1 MSDQLIVRVY
11 NVGFGDCIFVKVP
24 QEYEDGTGTTQ
35 TEARC
40 MLIDCGSSDLPEGH
54 VGPKGHALKDAL
66 HDVVEALP
74 ERMIEGQNRRVL
86 DLLVLTH
93 KHKDHMS
100 GLVPDSLDPMWI
112 ERVWLS
118 PLLYKKH
125 KQAKGFRALQALNY
139 RATMS
144 LLERGF
150 ALTPQLRELWMMRMK
165 NDDIEKNLKALPGK
179 HNSGPLYVWRDLAD
193 QSKTEERLDAEEWLR
208 LQPQLQELQ
217 FDEHTTTCAQ
227 MFREPGTSLRV
238 LAPEWDIDGHYLNKG
253 DEHYPALLASYAGD
267 LDVDT
272 QPIDYDRLLQM
283 DERNREEA
291 AAPRPAPAESERPNN
306 ISSADFRTLQDRL
319 AYSALRFTAKE
330 EGIKNNTSVVLLLEW
345 RKRRLLFAGDL
356 QWKEPSFL
364 GKKIGGWDVMLD
376 SEGASHLESPLDFFK
391 VSHHGSENGTPYLE
405 EGKAELEELGLLK
418 EGGDTTI
425 VLSVPHPSELIS
437 PSTGHRKLKWRPE
450 LIEWLEERGQ
460 VLRTYEPN
468 DRTHPADHKFAIQV
482 AFEAAPG
489 WNP

>member
-1 MSDQLIVRVY
+1 MNDQLIVRVY

-24 QEYEDGTGTTQ
+24 QEYEDETGATQ

-40 MLIDCGSSDLPEGH
+40 ILIDCGSSGLPDEH

-66 HDVVEALP
+66 HDVFESLP
-74 ERMIEGQNRRVL
+74 ERMIEGQKRKVL

-93 KHKDHMS
+93 KHRDHMS
-100 GLVPDSLDPMWI
+100 GLEPDSLRPMWI

-125 KQAKGFRALQALNY
+125 KQAKGFRALQSLNY

-179 HNSGPLYVWRDLAD
+179 HKCGPLYVWRDLAD
-193 QSKTEERLDAEEWLR
+193 QSKTQERLDEEEWQR

-227 MFREPGTSLRV
+227 VFREPGTRLHV

-253 DEHYPALLASYAGD
+253 DEHYPALLASYRG
-267 LDVDT
+267 DVDVDAE
-272 QPIDYDRLLQM
+272 PIDYDRLLQM
-283 DERNREEA
+283 DERNREDA
-291 AAPRPAPAESERPNN
+291 GAPRPALADSEWPSN

-356 QWKEPSFL
+356 QWKEPSFQ
-364 GKKIGGWDVMLD
+364 GQKIGGWDVMLGSD
-376 SEGASHLESPLDFFK
+376 AASQLESPLDFFK
-391 VSHHGSENGTPYLE
+391 VAHHGSENGTPYLE
-405 EGKAELEELGLLK
+405 EGKEELEELGLLK
-418 EGGDTTI
+418 KGGDTTI
-425 VLSVPHPSELIS
+425 VLSVPHPSELVN

-450 LIEWLEERGQ
+450 LIDWLEERGE

-468 DRTHPADHKFAIQV
+468 DRTHPPDHKFAIQV
-482 AFEAAPG
+482 AFDAAPG